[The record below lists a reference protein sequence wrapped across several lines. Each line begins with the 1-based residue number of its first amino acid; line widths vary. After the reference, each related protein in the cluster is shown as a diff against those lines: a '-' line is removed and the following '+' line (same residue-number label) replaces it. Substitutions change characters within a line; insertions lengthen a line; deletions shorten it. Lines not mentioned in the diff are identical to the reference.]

1 MNRAVV
7 IRRVQGRWDRG
18 RNILWFD
25 FDTSDQQTYSVG
37 FPLAR
42 VAACFYEE
50 LQAQPEAQ
58 TEVGRCN
65 IGLVDIIGDPDI
77 YGPDTVDGFLSGIT
91 RALKK
96 ATRPVRRAIK
106 RTTRKL
112 RRKAWRGL
120 KTAWKG
126 TRYMGKYAAR
136 YGRMAARSKALGY
149 GLGALSV
156 ACPAVGGPALAAW
169 TVANR
174 ADKMLRAAETV
185 AKRGPRNAAERAL
198 LGRARTYK
206 RRGRRIARSNAP
218 AARML
223 MAGFRSIR

>member
-1 MNRAVV
+1 MDRKVV
-7 IRRVQGRWDRG
+7 IRSVTGRWDRS
-18 RNILWFD
+18 RNMLWFD
-25 FDTSDQQTYSVG
+25 FAMSDQDVYSVG
-37 FPLAR
+37 FPLQR
-42 VAACFYEE
+42 VAVMFHEE
-50 LQAQPEAQ
+50 LQAEPE
-58 TEVGRCN
+58 V
-65 IGLVDIIGDPDI
+65 GLVDIIGDPDI

-96 ATRPVRRAIK
+96 ATRPVRRAIT

-112 RRKAWRGL
+112 RRKAWKGL
-120 KTAWKG
+120 KQTWRGA
-126 TRYMGKYAAR
+126 RYIGRHAAR

-156 ACPAVGGPALAAW
+156 AMPAVGGPALAAW

-174 ADKMLRAAETV
+174 ADRVLRAAETV

-198 LGRARTYK
+198 LSRASAYK
-206 RRGRRIARSNAP
+206 RNGRRLARSNRP

-223 MAGFRSIR
+223 MAGFRSLPSAA